1 MATQQVRLDSLE
13 GLNAEQ
19 RAAVEHGRGPLLVV
33 AGAGTGKTRTLV
45 HRTAHLIAQGTPPQR
60 VLLLTFTRRAAAEML
75 RRVDQL
81 LRRNG
86 GSGGLRSDPAKRVWG
101 GTFHATATHLLRLYG
116 QLIGLDPAFTIL
128 DRGDTE
134 DLLDV
139 VRTELNL
146 AKTEARFPKKGTCLA
161 IYSACVNARRPIAE
175 VIQDQFPWC
184 EPWVDELKKLFQAF
198 ADRKDRAALL
208 DYDDLLLFWSG
219 LMRDATAG
227 PLVRERFDCVL
238 VDEYQDTNRLQ
249 AEIIAGLSPS
259 GEGLTVVGDDAQ
271 SIYAFRAATV
281 RNILDFPQ
289 QFPGTTVV
297 KLEQNYRSTPE
308 VVAVSNRV
316 IAEAKERHEKQLRST
331 RDPGSHPQLVS
342 CHDEDEQADFV
353 VRTVLANR
361 ESGLRLKDQAV
372 LFRAS
377 HHSMLLEAE
386 LARRNIPFVKYGG
399 LKFLE
404 TAHVKDLMA
413 FLRLA
418 ENPRDLVAGSRVLL
432 LLPSIGPQRA
442 RQLLDELLEQGGQFA
457 RWEDS
462 SIPRHCPRWPAFVRL
477 MTTLQEARATAIAAQ
492 ISLVRDFYSPLL
504 EEKYDQP
511 EPRLRDLEQLE
522 QVALRFSSRQEW
534 LADFA
539 LDPPSST
546 EDFAGEPLLD
556 EDYLILST
564 IHSAKGLEW
573 RAVFTIH
580 AADGNIPSDMSTGKP
595 EQIEEERRLFY
606 VALTRARDHLY
617 ICWPLRYYHAH
628 RGPKASQYGFAQLS
642 RFITEPVKRQLQ
654 SVSACLPQSETPHSA
669 AARSNVR
676 ESLKSLW
683 S

>member
-1 MATQQVRLDSLE
+1 MATQQVRLESFE

-19 RAAVEHGRGPLLVV
+19 RAAVEHGRSPLLVV

-45 HRTAHLIAQGTPPQR
+45 HRTAHLIAQGVPPQR

-81 LRRNG
+81 LRRAG
-86 GSGGLRSDPAKRVWG
+86 AQPSGRSDPAQRVWG
-101 GTFHATATHLLRLYG
+101 GTFHATAMHLLRLHG
-116 QLIGLDPAFTIL
+116 HLIGLDPAFTIL

-139 VRTELNL
+139 VRTELDM
-146 AKTEARFPKKGTCLA
+146 AKTEQRFPKKGTCLA
-161 IYSACVNARRPIAE
+161 IYSSCVNARRPIAE

-184 EPWVDELKKLFQAF
+184 EPWTDELKKLFAAF
-198 ADRKDRAALL
+198 VERKDRAALL

-227 PLVRERFDCVL
+227 PLVRDRFEAVL

-249 AEIIAGLSPS
+249 AEIIAGLCPS

-271 SIYAFRAATV
+271 SIYSFRAATV

-289 QFPGTTVV
+289 EFPGTTVIT
-297 KLEQNYRSTPE
+297 LEQNYRSTPE
-308 VVAVSNRV
+308 LLAVSNRV

-331 RDPGSHPQLVS
+331 RESGTRPQLVS

-353 VRTVLANR
+353 VRTILSHR
-361 ESGLRLKDQAV
+361 EEGLRLKDQAV

-442 RQLLDELLEQGGQFA
+442 RQLLDELLVGGGQFA
-457 RWEDS
+457 CWEAS
-462 SIPRHCPRWPAFVRL
+462 ATARHCPRWSAFVRL
-477 MTTLQEARATAIAAQ
+477 MATLQEARATAIAAQ

-539 LDPPSST
+539 LDPPAST

-573 RAVFTIH
+573 RAVYTIH
-580 AADGNIPSDMSTGKP
+580 VADGNIPSDMSTGKP

-617 ICWPLRYYHAH
+617 VCWPLRYYHAH
-628 RGPKASQYGFAQLS
+628 RGPKASQYGFSQLS
-642 RFITEPVKRQLQ
+642 RFVTEPVKRQLQ
-654 SVSACLPQSETPHSA
+654 FVSACQPRSESPTSPSA
-669 AARSNVR
+669 RPDVR
-676 ESLKSLW
+676 GGLSSLW

>member
-13 GLNAEQ
+13 GLNAQQ

-81 LRRNG
+81 LRRNS
-86 GSGGLRSDPAKRVWG
+86 GSGGLRSDPAQRVWG

-219 LMRDATAG
+219 LMRDASAG

-271 SIYAFRAATV
+271 SIYSFRAATV

-331 RDPGSHPQLVS
+331 RDPGNQPQLVA

-353 VRTVLANR
+353 VRTVLAHR

-372 LFRAS
+372 LFRTS

-386 LARRNIPFVKYGG
+386 LARRNVPFVKYGG

-457 RWEDS
+457 QWEDS

-573 RAVFTIH
+573 RAVYTIH

-628 RGPKASQYGFAQLS
+628 RGPKASQYGFAQ
-642 RFITEPVKRQLQ
+642 PN
-654 SVSACLPQSETPHSA
+654 
-669 AARSNVR
+669 RSNASCRASVPVSRRAKRLTPPPRAITFVR
-676 ESLKSLW
+676 V
-683 S
+683 

>member
-331 RDPGSHPQLVS
+331 RDPGSQPQLVS

-669 AARSNVR
+669 ASRSNVR